1 VYTNE
6 AEILKRYGAANV
18 VLTADVTEWL
28 RSDHAGETGA
38 VWIYKGAAFAF
49 WSKKIQEMALEH
61 GETER
66 QHLVVMNH
74 ILQPSQRSKLIFLWK
89 IMGFGL
95 GFTASFFGYSIFC
108 YTINVVETFVEKHYG
123 EQIKLLEE
131 RRSNPDLLMVL
142 KKCCEEEVEHKED
155 AFARIPEIK
164 GNVFIQF
171 WGFVV
176 KFFSGIAV
184 SIAKK
189 I

>member
-1 VYTNE
+1 MKS
-6 AEILKRYGAANV
+6 AP
-18 VLTADVTEWL
+18 
-28 RSDHAGETGA
+28 
-38 VWIYKGAAFAF
+38 AFAF
-49 WSKKIQEMALEH
+49 WSKKIRDMAQEH

-74 ILQPSQRSKLIFLWK
+74 ILQPSKRSKLIFVWK

-95 GFTASFFGYSIFC
+95 GLTASFFGYKIFC

-123 EQIKLLEE
+123 EQIEFLGEKG
-131 RRSNPDLLMVL
+131 SNPGLLMVL

-155 AFARIPEIK
+155 AFARISEIK
-164 GNVFIQF
+164 DNIFVRF

-176 KFFSGIAV
+176 NFFSSVAV